1 MSGTRLGRYQIAA
14 ISSIFGQLSVMFRKL
29 AFDIKNA
36 KFNLFRQVEYLDFV
50 PKYVIRP
57 DGR

>member
-14 ISSIFGQLSVMFRKL
+14 SSSIFGQLSEMFRKL
-29 AFDIKNA
+29 TVDMKNA
-36 KFNLFRQVEYLDFV
+36 EFNLFRQVEYLDFFL
-50 PKYVIRP
+50 KYVIRP